1 MTEGAMQEEFWRA
14 VLGDPTLSDAHKIEL
29 LAQACEHADLR
40 IEMLQQQLADRRTAA
55 GIWRDES
62 PGEYLAGLAGGY
74 KTGVTD

>member
-1 MTEGAMQEEFWRA
+1 MTMQQEWWRA
-14 VLGDPTLSDAHKIEL
+14 VLEDTTLDDVQRIEL

-40 IEMLQQQLADRRTAA
+40 IEMLQRQLADRRTAA

-74 KTGVTD
+74 KTGVTE